1 MSGAAARCWRAP
13 RPTPPPWDATSGGG
27 LHHVVLGCGRRRRSG
42 CPRPAASALPVASS
56 VRRRPACAQSP
67 LPWPPASS
75 ARRQPPPH
83 GRYDSSPSHEAAA
96 VLCGLLP
103 GGLDAGFRLS
113 RCNDGGVLWGE
124 KKVTCVLLW
133 WGRDKIREAASCA
146 GNNDNQ
152 GRWWGRVRF
161 YLPLRTTDP
170 EHYRF
175 LFHISGFICIW
186 YIWPDGSGPMGRH
199 VDDPKKHDTRTIRH
213 EGDSASGWPGLMV
226 GPGMGRTLGT
236 VARHGHNTIFGLAS
250 FGC

>member
-1 MSGAAARCWRAP
+1 MRHPGEVCIPSSWDAAARARLLLPYPSRALCGGGM
-13 RPTPPPWDATSGGG
+13 PTPGHLCT
-27 LHHVVLGCGRRRRSG
+27 GRRR
-42 CPRPAASALPVASS
+42 A
-56 VRRRPACAQSP
+56 
-67 LPWPPASS
+67 
-75 ARRQPPPH
+75 PH
-83 GRYDSSPSHEAAA
+83 GGSHPRTAGMTLPQATRQRRSFAACSLEAWTPD
-96 VLCGLLP
+96 LGCR
-103 GGLDAGFRLS
+103 DAKTAG
-113 RCNDGGVLWGE
+113 CCGE
-124 KKVTCVLLW
+124 KKVTCVLLR

-199 VDDPKKHDTRTIRH
+199 VDDPKKHDTRTTRH

-236 VARHGHNTIFGLAS
+236 VARHGHNMIFGLA
-250 FGC
+250 